1 MQMDVQPDANAV
13 FHPVIQNR
21 RPAGPRARRKENPLV
36 LTKDRIPDMSKPIN
50 I

>member
-13 FHPVIQNR
+13 LHPVIQNR
-21 RPAGPRARRKENPLV
+21 RPAGPRARRKEISLV
-36 LTKDRIPDMSKPIN
+36 SAEDRILDMSNRMN